1 MKIVITESQFQ
12 FIRRYQ
18 EIKDWVSDDYNY
30 LLKRGHS
37 PHNAKDMTIDHSPW
51 TYLND
56 SDTDIENN
64 KKNFDKLR
72 RFIENNFEDLIS

>member
-1 MKIVITESQFQ
+1 MKIIVTENQSSFL
-12 FIRRYQ
+12 RRYQ

-37 PHNAKDMTIDHSPW
+37 PYDAKDMTIDHSPW

-72 RFIENNFEDLIS
+72 RFIEKNFEDLIS

>member
-1 MKIVITESQFQ
+1 M
-12 FIRRYQ
+12 
-18 EIKDWVSDDYNY
+18 N

-72 RFIENNFEDLIS
+72 RFIEKNFEDLIS